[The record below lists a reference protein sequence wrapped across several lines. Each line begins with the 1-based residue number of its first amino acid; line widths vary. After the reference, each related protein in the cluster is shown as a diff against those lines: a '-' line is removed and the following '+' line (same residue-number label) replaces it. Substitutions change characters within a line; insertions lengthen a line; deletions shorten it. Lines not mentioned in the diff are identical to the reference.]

1 LIEEAKILSED
12 RKNYIKR
19 VVDERDRLKDQ
30 KMSLKER
37 LMLQKQERLTA
48 EVSLKWLLTSLEFA
62 KAAGPTA

>member
-1 LIEEAKILSED
+1 MEEAKLLSED
-12 RKNYIKR
+12 RKSYIKR
-19 VVDERDRLKDQ
+19 VFDERDRLKDQ

-48 EVSLKWLLTSLEFA
+48 EVSLKLLLTSVEFA

>member
-1 LIEEAKILSED
+1 MEEAKLLSED
-12 RKNYIKR
+12 RKSYIKR
-19 VVDERDRLKDQ
+19 VVDELDRLKDQ

-48 EVSLKWLLTSLEFA
+48 EVSLKLLLTSVEFA

>member
-1 LIEEAKILSED
+1 MEEAKLLSED
-12 RKNYIKR
+12 RKSCIKR

-48 EVSLKWLLTSLEFA
+48 EVSLKLLLTSVEFA

>member
-1 LIEEAKILSED
+1 MEEAKLLSED
-12 RKNYIKR
+12 RKSYIKR
-19 VVDERDRLKDQ
+19 VVDERDRLKYQ

-48 EVSLKWLLTSLEFA
+48 EVSLKLLLTSVEFA

>member
-1 LIEEAKILSED
+1 LIEEAKLLSED
-12 RKNYIKR
+12 RKSYIKR

-48 EVSLKWLLTSLEFA
+48 EVSLKLLLTSVEFA

>member
-1 LIEEAKILSED
+1 M
-12 RKNYIKR
+12 KR

-48 EVSLKWLLTSLEFA
+48 EVSLKWLLTSLELA
-62 KAAGPTA
+62 KAAGPTAWPPLF

>member
-1 LIEEAKILSED
+1 MEEVKLLSED
-12 RKNYIKR
+12 RKSCLKG

-48 EVSLKWLLTSLEFA
+48 EVSLKLLLTSVEFA

>member
-1 LIEEAKILSED
+1 MEEVKLLSED
-12 RKNYIKR
+12 RKSCIKR

-48 EVSLKWLLTSLEFA
+48 EVSLKLLLTSVEFA

>member
-1 LIEEAKILSED
+1 LIEEAKLLSED

-48 EVSLKWLLTSLEFA
+48 EVSLKLLLISVEFA

>member
-1 LIEEAKILSED
+1 MEEAKLLSED
-12 RKNYIKR
+12 RKSYIKR

-48 EVSLKWLLTSLEFA
+48 EVSLKLLLTSVEFA

>member
-1 LIEEAKILSED
+1 MMEEAKLLSED
-12 RKNYIKR
+12 RKSYIKR
-19 VVDERDRLKDQ
+19 VVDERERLKDQ

-48 EVSLKWLLTSLEFA
+48 EVSLKLLLTNVEFA